1 MIQWKNKPIE
11 ELSKG
16 ELQDALLQSVKMN
29 VSGEAFIDT
38 TNQSFIFTLGFSVGT
53 FIAVAGFTI
62 GALVN

>member
-1 MIQWKNKPIE
+1 MIQWKNKPIK
-11 ELSKG
+11 ELSKD

-29 VSGEAFIDT
+29 VSNETFTDT
-38 TNQSFIFTLGFSVGT
+38 TNQSFIFTLGFSVGA